1 MNLQFTAQGWDDY
14 LNWQQQDRAILKRIN
29 LLIRDTQRAP
39 FEGIGQP
46 EPLRFGLSGCWS
58 RRVDLE
64 HRLIYRVADDTL
76 LVLQCRYHY

>member
-14 LNWQQQDRAILKRIN
+14 LYWQQQDRAILKRIN
-29 LLIRDTQRAP
+29 LLIRDVQRAP

>member
-1 MNLQFTAQGWDDY
+1 MNLQFTVQGWDDY
-14 LNWQQQDRAILKRIN
+14 LYWQQQDRAILKRIN
-29 LLIRDTQRAP
+29 LLIRDVQRAP

-76 LVLQCRYHY
+76 VVLQCRYHY

>member
-1 MNLQFTAQGWDDY
+1 MNLQFTVQGWDDY
-14 LNWQQQDRAILKRIN
+14 LYWQQQDRAILKRIN
-29 LLIRDTQRAP
+29 LLIRDVQRAP